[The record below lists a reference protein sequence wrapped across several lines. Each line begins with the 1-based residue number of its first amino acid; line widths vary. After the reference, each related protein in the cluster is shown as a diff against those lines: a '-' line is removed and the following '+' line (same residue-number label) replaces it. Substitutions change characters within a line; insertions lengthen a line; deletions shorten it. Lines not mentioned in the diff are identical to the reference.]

1 MFNSD
6 WDPRPASRIQRAD
19 RRGTGPGGDLLI
31 FLFLLREGTQVTSG
45 ASLATFPEGHFWE
58 NANQGDSDGGFIQLQ
73 AA

>member
-6 WDPRPASRIQRAD
+6 WDPRPASHIQPAEH
-19 RRGTGPGGDLLI
+19 RGTGPGLLI
-31 FLFLLREGTQVTSG
+31 FLFLLQEGTQVTSG
-45 ASLATFPEGHFWE
+45 ASLATSPEGHFWE